1 MSRIPLP
8 YTQKVLD
15 LFRNPKNLGKL
26 EDANVIAVAGNPACG
41 DMITFYMKINNQ
53 AVIEKIS
60 FESYGCA
67 ANIATAS
74 IVTEMIKG
82 LNVKSAW
89 KDVTWKK
96 VTEEVGGLPN
106 VKFHCGILAVGAVK
120 VLGIPCGLII
130 NRSDIGD
137 DQVKKYAA
145 IREVPIL
152 MEIPFDRRIAEA
164 YSRGDVLIEV
174 MPEWKAKF
182 LALYDQITEIV
193 AYHKD

>member
-1 MSRIPLP
+1 MSRVPLP

-15 LFRNPKNLGKL
+15 LFRNPKNLGKMD
-26 EDANVIAVAGNPACG
+26 DANVIAVAGNPACG
-41 DMITFYMKINNQ
+41 DMITFYMKINDQ
-53 AVIEKIS
+53 EIIEKIT

-82 LNVKSAW
+82 MSLEKAW

-120 VLGIPCGLII
+120 
-130 NRSDIGD
+130 R
-137 DQVKKYAA
+137 A
-145 IREVPIL
+145 IRKYYEQKGSLPNW
-152 MEIPFDRRIAEA
+152 IPKDSTFEEKQALEEEELARRLSKRLKVAE
-164 YSRGDVLIEV
+164 E
-174 MPEWKAKF
+174 K
-182 LALYDQITEIV
+182 
-193 AYHKD
+193 

>member
-1 MSRIPLP
+1 LSRIPLP

-26 EDANVIAVAGNPACG
+26 EDANIIAVAGNPACG
-41 DMITFYMKINNQ
+41 DMITFYMKINDQ
-53 AVIEKIS
+53 EVIEKIT

-82 LNVKSAW
+82 LTVETAW

-120 VLGIPCGLII
+120 
-130 NRSDIGD
+130 R
-137 DQVKKYAA
+137 A
-145 IREVPIL
+145 IRKYYEQKGSAPSW
-152 MEIPFDRRIAEA
+152 IPKELTFEEKQALEEEELA
-164 YSRGDVLIEV
+164 TKMSKKL
-174 MPEWKAKF
+174 KAADEK
-182 LALYDQITEIV
+182 
-193 AYHKD
+193 

>member
-26 EDANVIAVAGNPACG
+26 EDANIIAVAGNPACG
-41 DMITFYMKINNQ
+41 DMITFYMKINHQ
-53 AVIEKIS
+53 EVIEKIT

-82 LNVKSAW
+82 LKVESAW

-120 VLGIPCGLII
+120 
-130 NRSDIGD
+130 R
-137 DQVKKYAA
+137 A
-145 IREVPIL
+145 IRKYYENKGFTPSWL
-152 MEIPFDRRIAEA
+152 PKELTFEEKQALEEEELAQKMSKKLKGAE
-164 YSRGDVLIEV
+164 E
-174 MPEWKAKF
+174 K
-182 LALYDQITEIV
+182 
-193 AYHKD
+193 

>member
-15 LFRNPKNLGKL
+15 LFRNPKNLGKM
-26 EDANVIAVAGNPACG
+26 EDATVVAVAGNPACG
-41 DMITFYMKINNQ
+41 DMITFYLKITDQ
-53 AVIEKIS
+53 QIIEKAT

-82 LNVKSAW
+82 LTLENAW

-96 VTEEVGGLPN
+96 VTEEVGGLPS

-120 VLGIPCGLII
+120 
-130 NRSDIGD
+130 R
-137 DQVKKYAA
+137 A
-145 IREVPIL
+145 IRKYFTDRGN
-152 MEIPFDRRIAEA
+152 IPDWIPKELTFEEKQAIEEEELAKTLQKRLKVAEEKQ
-164 YSRGDVLIEV
+164 S
-174 MPEWKAKF
+174 
-182 LALYDQITEIV
+182 
-193 AYHKD
+193 

>member
-15 LFRNPKNLGKL
+15 LFRNPKNLGKM
-26 EDANVIAVAGNPACG
+26 EDATVVAVAGNPACG
-41 DMITFYMKINNQ
+41 DMITFYLKITDQ
-53 AVIEKIS
+53 QVIERAT

-82 LNVKSAW
+82 LSLENAW

-96 VTEEVGGLPN
+96 VTEEVGGLPS

-120 VLGIPCGLII
+120 
-130 NRSDIGD
+130 R
-137 DQVKKYAA
+137 A
-145 IREVPIL
+145 IRKYYEERGGLPDWVPNELTFEEKQAIEEEEL
-152 MEIPFDRRIAEA
+152 AKTMSKRLKVAE
-164 YSRGDVLIEV
+164 E
-174 MPEWKAKF
+174 
-182 LALYDQITEIV
+182 TEE
-193 AYHKD
+193 K

>member
-1 MSRIPLP
+1 MSRVPLP

-26 EDANVIAVAGNPACG
+26 EDANVISVAGNPACG
-41 DMITFYMKINNQ
+41 DMITFYMKINEQN
-53 AVIEKIS
+53 VIEKIS

-82 LNVKSAW
+82 LSVENAW

-96 VTEEVGGLPN
+96 VTEEVGGLPS

-120 VLGIPCGLII
+120 
-130 NRSDIGD
+130 R
-137 DQVKKYAA
+137 A
-145 IREVPIL
+145 IRKYHEQKGSTPSWMPKEL
-152 MEIPFDRRIAEA
+152 TFEEKQALEEEELAQKLSKRLKAE
-164 YSRGDVLIEV
+164 DE
-174 MPEWKAKF
+174 K
-182 LALYDQITEIV
+182 
-193 AYHKD
+193 

>member
-1 MSRIPLP
+1 MSRVPLP

-41 DMITFYMKINNQ
+41 DMITFYMKINEQ
-53 AVIEKIS
+53 DIIEKIS

-82 LNVKSAW
+82 LSLESAW

-96 VTEEVGGLPN
+96 VTEEVGGLPS

-120 VLGIPCGLII
+120 
-130 NRSDIGD
+130 R
-137 DQVKKYAA
+137 A
-145 IREVPIL
+145 IRKYYEQKGSKPDW
-152 MEIPFDRRIAEA
+152 IPKDLTFEEKQALEEEELAQKLSKRLKTAE
-164 YSRGDVLIEV
+164 E
-174 MPEWKAKF
+174 K
-182 LALYDQITEIV
+182 
-193 AYHKD
+193 